1 MQNPI
6 YPSVLHVPKRV
17 RCKFPYN
24 ADPETDELTVQFGEI
39 LVVHQESE
47 PEWIWAESLLTGKHG
62 AVFADLIE
70 PLDEESDPLLGTGSK
85 YYGLLKLRSGPRT
98 VLAIRPLQY
107 NSIDSRF

>member
-1 MQNPI
+1 MRNPI

-17 RCKFPYN
+17 RCKFPYS
-24 ADPETDELTVQFGEI
+24 ADPETDELSVQFGEI

-70 PLDEESDPLLGTGSK
+70 PLDEDSDPLLGGFK
-85 YYGLLKLRSGPRT
+85 IGRY
-98 VLAIRPLQY
+98 
-107 NSIDSRF
+107 F

>member
-70 PLDEESDPLLGTGSK
+70 PLDQDSDPLLGTVSK
-85 YYGLLKLRSGPRT
+85 FLECVAKNSVFRS
-98 VLAIRPLQY
+98 VLSLNPCG
-107 NSIDSRF
+107 